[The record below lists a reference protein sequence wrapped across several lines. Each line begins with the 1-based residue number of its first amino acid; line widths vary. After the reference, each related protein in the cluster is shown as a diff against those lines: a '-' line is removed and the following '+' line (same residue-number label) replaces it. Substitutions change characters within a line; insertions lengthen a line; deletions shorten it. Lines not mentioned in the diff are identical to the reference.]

1 MNGFITIVLII
12 ISVIGWIHNAMNEN
26 KKKGK
31 AGRGQQR
38 PQGKRRLQDE
48 LEAFLNE
55 LQGQKP
61 EPGSRRQQQRKPQRP
76 ADHQRK
82 QQSRKRKRSE
92 PKTTSG
98 SRGRSVSSSNRPSS
112 ARSSLTQ
119 PRERQSVFSDETTH
133 QVGSENL
140 GKELEEHVEQFS
152 SHHPGTLVDELKKKE
167 KGSQLSA
174 PKRHAP
180 ARRKLFELLHSTNSL
195 REAIILSE
203 IFQAPVSQ
211 RKRD

>member
-61 EPGSRRQQQRKPQRP
+61 ERQPRRQQQRKPQRP
-76 ADHQRK
+76 VGHQRK
-82 QQSRKRKRSE
+82 QQSRKRGRSE
-92 PKTTSG
+92 SKTTSG
-98 SRGRSVSSSNRPSS
+98 STRKSAFSTRQSLE
-112 ARSSLTQ
+112 ARSSSVQ
-119 PRERQSVFSDETTH
+119 KGKRRSVFEDEAADH
-133 QVGSENL
+133 VGSEDL

-152 SHHPGTLVDELKKKE
+152 SHHPGTLVDELKNE
-167 KGSQLSA
+167 GEVSQLA
-174 PKRHAP
+174 IPKRHAS
-180 ARRKLFELLHSTNSL
+180 ARRNLFELLHSTNSL
-195 REAIILSE
+195 RQAVILSE
-203 IFQAPVSQ
+203 IFQPPISQ
-211 RKRD
+211 RRRD